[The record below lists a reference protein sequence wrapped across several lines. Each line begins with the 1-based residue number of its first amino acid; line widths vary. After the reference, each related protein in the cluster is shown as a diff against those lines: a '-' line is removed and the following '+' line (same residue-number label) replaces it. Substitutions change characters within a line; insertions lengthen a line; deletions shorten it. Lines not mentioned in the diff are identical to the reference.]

1 MKKKLFLA
9 FSVIVSA
16 SAAVAQQR
24 LILAESFSQASCGP
38 CASQNPAFN
47 ALIDANSSKI
57 IAIKYQVS
65 WPGVDPMN
73 AQNPTEIGARTT
85 YYNVTGVPDRVM
97 DGTVTDPTQ
106 SSINARYAVPSPVN
120 MNLSHVINA
129 GFTTADV
136 ALTITAPATWA
147 PANTVVHLAMVE
159 TVINFATAPGSNGE
173 TEFHNVM
180 RKMYPGTNGTAVV
193 ASNFSAPGGSQT
205 FTFTNLAIP
214 SYIYKLEKVAFIAWV
229 QNTSTKEIYQA
240 GMSQPFLLPDY
251 AGLTSLSV
259 PAEYSCGST
268 LDNAVAVIKNTGS
281 TVINTATVNYKIDNG
296 TVVQTP
302 LTGGPIAVGNSI
314 NFTIPST
321 ITAAGG
327 HTLTVYLTGINGSVA
342 ATQFGSTTTNFATI
356 SGAASTSPISQDF
369 TVSSFPYTNY
379 YVNSASNKNWTRATT
394 NTGCIKYDNFNYSSG
409 SKGNVHLAPVNMT
422 SLTSSTMTF
431 DVAYRSY
438 STESDKL
445 EVFVSTNCGSTWA
458 SVYTKSGAT
467 LSTGAAQTTA
477 FTPTA
482 SEWRNETVNLA
493 SYASATSL
501 IIKFVAT
508 SAYGNNLYVDNINLA
523 GSLAVTELDEKEF
536 TIFPNPASDAINVAF
551 EAKNTNYQ
559 VIVSDLSGRNV
570 VSNNYSNLAG
580 AQSIAVPVS
589 ELVSGSYFV
598 TILSE
603 GVSYTKQVVI
613 K

>member
-1 MKKKLFLA
+1 
-9 FSVIVSA
+9 VSA

-38 CASQNPAFN
+38 CASANPAFE
-47 ALIDANSSKI
+47 ALMNANSSKI

-73 AQNPTEIGARTT
+73 AQNPTEIASRSNF
-85 YYNVTGVPDRVM
+85 YNVSGVPDRAM
-97 DGTVTDPTQ
+97 DGTMTDPNQ
-106 SSINARYAVPSPVN
+106 SNIDARYAVPSPVN
-120 MNLSHVINA
+120 MTLSHVINP
-129 GFTTADV
+129 GFTTANV
-136 ALTITAPATWA
+136 ALTITAPSTWA
-147 PANTVVHLAMVE
+147 PSNTVVHLAMVE

-180 RKMYPGTNGTAVV
+180 RKMYPGSTGTAVV
-193 ASNFSAPGGSQT
+193 ASNFATAGGSQT

-214 SYIYKLEKVAFIAWV
+214 SYIYKLDKVAFIAWV

-240 GMSQPFLLPDY
+240 GMSQPVALTDY
-251 AGLTSLSV
+251 AVLNSLTV
-259 PAEYSCGST
+259 PAEYSCAANVE
-268 LDNAVAVIKNTGS
+268 NAVAVIANGGG
-281 TVINTATVNYKIDNG
+281 TVINSATVNYKIDNG
-296 TVVQTP
+296 SVVQTP

-321 ITAAGG
+321 PVSSGS
-327 HTLTVYLTGINGSVA
+327 HTLTTFLTNINGSGL
-342 ATQFGSTTTNFATI
+342 TNPIGSKTANFATMN
-356 SGAASTSPISQDF
+356 GAVSTSPISQDF
-369 TVSSFPYTNY
+369 TVSSFPYANY
-379 YVNSASNKNWTRATT
+379 YVNSTSNKNWTRATT
-394 NTGCIKYDNFNYSSG
+394 NSGCIKYDNFNYSSG

-422 SLTSSTMTF
+422 SLASSTMTF

-438 STESDKL
+438 STQNDKL
-445 EVFVSTNCGSTWA
+445 EVFVSTNCGSSWT

-536 TIFPNPASDAINVAF
+536 TIFPNPASDVINVAF

-559 VIVSDLSGRNV
+559 VLVSDLSGRQV
-570 VSNNYSNLAG
+570 VSTNYSNLAG

>member
-9 FSVIVSA
+9 FSVLVSA

-38 CASQNPAFN
+38 CAAANPAFE
-47 ALIDANSSKI
+47 ALLNANSSKI

-73 AQNPTEIGARTT
+73 AQNPTEIASRSNF
-85 YYNVTGVPDRVM
+85 YNVSGVPDRAM
-97 DGTVTDPTQ
+97 DGTMTDPNQ
-106 SSINARYAVPSPVN
+106 SNIDARYAVPSPVN
-120 MNLSHVINA
+120 MTLSHVINP
-129 GFTTADV
+129 GFTTANV
-136 ALTITAPATWA
+136 ALTITAPSIWA
-147 PANTVVHLAMVE
+147 PSNTVVHLAMVE

-180 RKMYPGTNGTAVV
+180 RKMYPGSTGTAVV
-193 ASNFSAPGGSQT
+193 ASNFATAGGSQT

-240 GMSQPFLLPDY
+240 GMSQPVALTDY
-251 AGLTSLSV
+251 AVLNSLTV
-259 PAEYSCGST
+259 PAEYSCAANVE
-268 LDNAVAVIKNTGS
+268 NAVAVIANGGG
-281 TVINTATVNYKIDNG
+281 TVINSATVNYKIDNG
-296 TVVQTP
+296 SVAQTP

-321 ITAAGG
+321 PVSSGS
-327 HTLTVYLTGINGSVA
+327 HTLTTFLTNINGSGL
-342 ATQFGSTTTNFATI
+342 TNPIGSKTANFATMN
-356 SGAASTSPISQDF
+356 GAASTSPISQNF
-369 TVSSFPYTNY
+369 TVSAFPYANY
-379 YVNSASNKNWTRATT
+379 YVNSTSNNNWTRATA
-394 NTGCIKYDNFNYSSG
+394 NTGCIKYDNFNYASG

-438 STESDKL
+438 STQSDKL
-445 EVFVSTNCGSTWA
+445 EVFVSTNCGSTWT
-458 SVYTKSGAT
+458 SVYTKSGST

-482 SEWRNETVNLA
+482 SEWRTETVNLA
-493 SYASATSL
+493 SYASATNL

-536 TIFPNPASDAINVAF
+536 TIFPNPASDVINVAF

-559 VIVSDLSGRNV
+559 VLVSDLSGRQV
-570 VSNNYSNLAG
+570 VSTNYSNLAG